1 MSVTV
6 EKLDNLERKIVLA
19 LPWAEI
25 NEQVAAELQRAQRRV
40 KVDGFRPGKAP
51 LRMVDSMYGAGIR
64 DDVLNRL
71 VQDAFYDAVVSES
84 IKVAGVPSFTGLD
97 QEEQTDEAVFKV
109 AAQFEVFPEIKVGD
123 LSGQEVVKVTTEVGD
138 AEVDKTID
146 ILRQQRTRFVRVER
160 EAREGDRVIIDFEGK
175 IDGVLFDGGSSQNY
189 PFLLGK
195 GQMLPDFEAGVL
207 GMKEGDVKEVSVAF
221 PEDYHGKDVAGKT
234 AVFTI
239 TLHNVAEA
247 ELPPVDE
254 QFAKALGIA
263 DGDVAKMRAEVKKNV
278 EREVKRRTQDQ
289 TKESAM
295 NALLA
300 VTEIE
305 LPKALVREESAR
317 LAAEMKQNFANQGM
331 DVANLQLPDEMFA
344 EQAQRRV
351 ALGLILAELVESA
364 KLEPS
369 EEQVLAIVSDFA
381 ESYEDP
387 QEVIDWYKS
396 EPQNLQGPTSLAIE
410 ANVVDYVLK
419 QAKVTEKVLSF
430 DEVMGQQA

>member
-71 VQDAFYDAVVSES
+71 VQDAFYNAVVSES
-84 IKVAGVPSFTGLD
+84 IKVAGAPSFTGLD
-97 QEEQTDEAVFKV
+97 QEEQTDETVFKV

-123 LSGQEVVKVTTEVGD
+123 LSGQELVKVTTEVGD

-207 GMKEGDVKEVSVAF
+207 GMKEGDVKEVSVTF
-221 PEDYHGKDVAGKT
+221 PEDYHGKDVAGKIV
-234 AVFTI
+234 VFTI
-239 TLHNVAEA
+239 TLNNVAEA

-317 LAAEMKQNFANQGM
+317 LAGEMKQNFANQGM

-344 EQAQRRV
+344 EQAQ
-351 ALGLILAELVESA
+351 
-364 KLEPS
+364 
-369 EEQVLAIVSDFA
+369 
-381 ESYEDP
+381 
-387 QEVIDWYKS
+387 
-396 EPQNLQGPTSLAIE
+396 
-410 ANVVDYVLK
+410 
-419 QAKVTEKVLSF
+419 
-430 DEVMGQQA
+430 